1 MHTDFHGI
9 RGIANWIAAIVLLGV
24 IPPLPSQGIPSAQQI
39 QIESALVSVPVI
51 VTDSQGK
58 FVPGLDAGAFTL
70 FQDGI
75 RTPFSLFLT
84 SQDPIRIALL
94 LDTSKSTTTVL
105 GNIRKAAKRF
115 LLQMRSHDQ
124 AMVVSFDSDVR
135 VLCPLSADRKEL
147 EEGIQKAEAGGTATK
162 MRDAVV
168 EIAQHRFRSIPGRTA
183 IVLLTDGQDHGSAI
197 SSTDLFDAIAAS
209 GTLIYTVFYRVDPR
223 ELAKELFGVKT
234 RSVPSGTQGDKGPR
248 SAWDEDEER
257 AARYL
262 QQLSELSA
270 GRFYRGTAAEFDAI
284 FKQISDEL
292 RAQYLIGFYPDK
304 TKLDGTMHSLDVRV
318 DSPGAT
324 VRSRRSY
331 RAARESVPAQ

>member
-1 MHTDFHGI
+1 MHTGFHGI
-9 RGIANWIAAIVLLGV
+9 PRIGTWLAAIVLLGCFSRL
-24 IPPLPSQGIPSAQQI
+24 LPQDIRSSQQI

-70 FQDGI
+70 YQDGI

-105 GNIRKAAKRF
+105 SKIRKAAKRF

-124 AMVVSFDSDVR
+124 AMVVSFDSDIR
-135 VLCPLSADRKEL
+135 VLCPLSADREEL
-147 EEGIQKAEAGGTATK
+147 EEGIQSAKAGGTATK
-162 MRDAVV
+162 MRDALV
-168 EIAQHRFRSIPGRTA
+168 EIAQNRFRSISGRKA
-183 IVLLTDGQDHGSAI
+183 MVLLTDGQDHGSGI
-197 SSTDLFDAIAAS
+197 STTDLFDAVAAS
-209 GTLIYTVFYRVDPR
+209 STLIYTVYYRVDPR
-223 ELAKELFGVKT
+223 DLAKELFGVKT
-234 RSVPSGTQGDKGPR
+234 RSAPSGARRGKSPP
-248 SAWDEDEER
+248 AALDEDEEQ

-270 GRFYRGTAAEFDAI
+270 GRFYRSTAADFDAI
-284 FKQISDEL
+284 FRQISEEL

-304 TKLDGTMHSLDVRV
+304 TKLDGIVHSLDVQV

-324 VRSRRSY
+324 IRSRRNY
-331 RAARESVPAQ
+331 RAARESVPDQ